1 MLFSHVF
8 SVKMTKVLETISPLI
23 IDIMDIDTV
32 EELVG
37 YEYYS
42 SKINDV
48 LAPSAI
54 ALVIAVARR
63 SAFK

>member
-1 MLFSHVF
+1 
-8 SVKMTKVLETISPLI
+8 MTKVLETISPLI

>member
-1 MLFSHVF
+1 
-8 SVKMTKVLETISPLI
+8 MTKVLETISPLI
-23 IDIMDIDTV
+23 INIMDIDTV

-48 LAPSAI
+48 LAPSDI
-54 ALVIAVARR
+54 ALVIAIAR
-63 SAFK
+63 SAFKWNDEAALSL